1 VAARADNE
9 MGGETR
15 ICNSWF
21 KRTWREGMAKRAS
34 SINNNDNNKEG
45 LAQQHDN
52 TSTLKSNI
60 EKHDKYTTS
69 TIPLVSPTT
78 NPIQQNTIVITMDYT
93 AISDTAATGNYV
105 TTNWPVINW
114 QPGVNV
120 IHGLTTALLQL
131 TTELPAIGARIASI
145 HPDVKPGSL
154 IPIKHSFLLT
164 NKCEVSCCTKSFL
177 VEQ

>member
-1 VAARADNE
+1 
-9 MGGETR
+9 
-15 ICNSWF
+15 
-21 KRTWREGMAKRAS
+21 MAKRAS

-105 TTNWPVINW
+105 TTN
-114 QPGVNV
+114 
-120 IHGLTTALLQL
+120 
-131 TTELPAIGARIASI
+131 
-145 HPDVKPGSL
+145 
-154 IPIKHSFLLT
+154 
-164 NKCEVSCCTKSFL
+164 
-177 VEQ
+177 